1 MEHTQHTANDSPAL
15 RIIDLHTHT
24 YAPAWR
30 PAALPTVGHFA
41 SVWPLLSDI
50 AAQLEA
56 LHAAGID
63 GKVLSAPVSS
73 LAAPGQTLPLAQIQ
87 TINEHF
93 ADLVVLHPGRL
104 LALAT
109 IDPWQGDAAAR
120 EVERVRRDLGIGG
133 IIIDAAL
140 GDAYLHDPAARPTFE
155 AAAALGVAV
164 FIHPV
169 SPAALT
175 QRLARGGPIGV
186 LLGRGTDTAASVL
199 GLLRSGLL
207 RDLPTLNLILP
218 AIAASALLFAGQAD
232 LYDTDT
238 GTTTD
243 TDASTH
249 WGGGLPSA
257 TRTRLHLDTMGLD
270 PALIRFAIDLL
281 GSEQV
286 LFGTDWP
293 IMRIADRSEVL
304 NRLARAGVS
313 DAAAQRAILSGNTL
327 RLLGQRPGSEDTT
340 SGRTTP

>member
-1 MEHTQHTANDSPAL
+1 MEHTQHTANDPPAL

-140 GDAYLHDPAARPTFE
+140 GDAYLTDPATRPTFE
-155 AAAALGVAV
+155 VAAALGVAA

-175 QRLARGGPIGV
+175 TRLARGGPIGV

-207 RDLPTLNLILP
+207 RDLPRLNLILP
-218 AIAASALLFAGQAD
+218 AIAASALIFAGQAD
-232 LYDTDT
+232 LYD
-238 GTTTD
+238 
-243 TDASTH
+243 DADGAH